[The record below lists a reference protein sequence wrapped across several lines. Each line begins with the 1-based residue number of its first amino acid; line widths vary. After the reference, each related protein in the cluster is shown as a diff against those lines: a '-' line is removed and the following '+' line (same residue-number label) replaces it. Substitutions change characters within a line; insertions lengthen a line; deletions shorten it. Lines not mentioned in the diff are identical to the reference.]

1 MRTSK
6 GLHREAVGCASRTN
20 RIKAVRG
27 ARPTVTFR
35 EDSRWLRSL
44 APTYLVLVLV
54 ACVVALASNAP
65 TYAQQPSTMKRIGV
79 VLIGFTQESEEGKAF
94 RQGLR
99 EANYVEG
106 RGIEIEWRQAAGNPN
121 RLPDLLADLVK
132 RKVDVIVV
140 ESTIAA
146 IVAKRATT
154 TIPIVMAFV
163 ADPIASGIVKS
174 LARPGGNITGLSNMT
189 SDLMTKRLQLLKE
202 TVPHAKRIG
211 VLWNPDTPW
220 HHGVLENLRQVS
232 PQLAVELE
240 TVPVRTAAD
249 VAPAFAT
256 FTRTKTDAVLI
267 VDAPFFGIH
276 GGTVFELAAK
286 ARLATAS
293 VKLPGDT
300 QSPLITFG
308 ANSSDIFRRAAGYVV
323 KILKGAK
330 PADLPI
336 EQPTKFALILNLKT
350 AKALGLTIP
359 ETIQM
364 RADEVIQ

>member
-1 MRTSK
+1 MNAYPTTHRT
-6 GLHREAVGCASRTN
+6 
-20 RIKAVRG
+20 
-27 ARPTVTFR
+27 
-35 EDSRWLRSL
+35 LRFLRLLIACMFIL
-44 APTYLVLVLV
+44 AP
-54 ACVVALASNAP
+54 NAP
-65 TYAQQPSTMKRIGV
+65 TYAQQVTPKRIGV
-79 VLIGFTQESEEGKAF
+79 VLIGFTQESEEVKAF

-174 LARPGGNITGLSNMT
+174 LARPGGNITGLSTMT

-220 HHGVLENLRQVS
+220 HHGVLENLRQVA

-240 TVPVRTAAD
+240 TVPVSASVD
-249 VAPAFAT
+249 LAPAFAT
-256 FTRTKTDAVLI
+256 FAQAKVDALLI

-276 GGTVFELAAK
+276 GGSVFEFVRK
-286 ARLATAS
+286 ARLATATTRFPS
-293 VKLPGDT
+293 TPDSSLISYGPDT
-300 QSPLITFG
+300 R
-308 ANSSDIFRRAAGYVV
+308 DIFRRAAGFVV

-359 ETIQM
+359 EKILM